1 MKVLSALFI
10 LTCCSAP
17 ALAQR
22 DSSTDRLKNRFSVF
36 HPVPKALMRKE
47 METDR
52 PDITESP
59 VTVDAGHFQFEADL
73 VKFKRSRDGGSGNR
87 QMLVAPLT
95 AKLGL
100 TNSIDFQVAVETFR
114 HEVKTEEGNAPQ
126 RYDACGSVTLRLK
139 RNFCGNDDGKF
150 AVAALPYIKLPAD
163 KHFEHHLVEGGMIIP
178 MRWKLSEKWTLGVQE
193 EVDYVAD
200 DREYDWQLL
209 QSVAADYQLT
219 KSLKGMIE
227 TYATYGIR
235 EHRMENYIN
244 LALQLSVLKNLA
256 VDIGSIQ
263 GFQKNAEHQYY
274 TGFAVRL

>member
-10 LTCCSAP
+10 LTWCSAP

-22 DSSTDRLKNRFSVF
+22 DSSTDRLKNRFSLF
-36 HPVPKALMRKE
+36 HPVPGALMREE

-73 VKFKRSRDGGSGNR
+73 VKFKRSRDAGSGNR

-114 HEVKTEEGNAPQ
+114 HEVKTEEGSAPQ
-126 RYDACGSVTLRLK
+126 RHDACGSVTLRLK
-139 RNFCGNDDGKF
+139 KNFCGNDEGKF
-150 AVAALPYIKLPAD
+150 AVAALPYIKLPTD

-178 MRWKLSEKWTLGVQE
+178 MRWKLSEKWALGVQE

-274 TGFAVRL
+274 AGFAVRL

>member
-10 LTCCSAP
+10 LACFSVP
-17 ALAQR
+17 AFAQR
-22 DSSTDRLKNRFSVF
+22 DSSKEGLKNSFSVF
-36 HPVPKALMRKE
+36 PPVPKALMREE

-73 VKFKRSRDGGSGNR
+73 VKFKRSRDGESGNR

-95 AKLGL
+95 AKIGL
-100 TNSIDFQVAVETFR
+100 THSIDFQVAVETFR

-126 RYDACGSVTLRLK
+126 RFDACGSVTLRLK
-139 RNFCGNDDGKF
+139 KNFYGNDEGKF
-150 AVAALPYIKLPAD
+150 AIAALPYIKLPAD
-163 KHFEHHLVEGGMIIP
+163 KHFEHHLIEGGMIIP
-178 MRWKLSEKWTLGVQE
+178 MRWKLSEKWALGVQE
-193 EVDYVAD
+193 EVDYIAD
-200 DREYDWQLL
+200 ESEYDWQLL

-219 KSLKGMIE
+219 KALKGIIE

-244 LALQLSVLKNLA
+244 LALQLDIVKNMA

-263 GFQKNAEHQYY
+263 GLQKNAEHQYY
-274 TGFAVRL
+274 AGFAVRL